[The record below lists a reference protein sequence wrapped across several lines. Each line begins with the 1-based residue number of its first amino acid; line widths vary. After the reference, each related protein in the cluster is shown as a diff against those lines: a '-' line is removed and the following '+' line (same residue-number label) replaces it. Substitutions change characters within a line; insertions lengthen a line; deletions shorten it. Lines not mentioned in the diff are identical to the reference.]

1 MIIDLSVTIDYND
14 GEPAECFNCRRVI
27 PFEISKIYNNAIRN
41 NIPLNS
47 VEELADTLAE
57 LREEIETKIID
68 DLITAGNEYVCKC
81 EGVVPVDPAEINKLV
96 AGRDKGALKFLG
108 LENATENELKRWDVS
123 QLDTLPLARDFY
135 NGFGTYSPFDGD
147 WDLFVEFLEPKEN
160 D

>member
-27 PFEISKIYNNAIRN
+27 PFEISKIYNNAVRN
-41 NIPLNS
+41 GIPLNS
-47 VEELADTLAE
+47 VEELSDTLAE
-57 LREEIETKIID
+57 FHEEIETRIID

-96 AGRDKGALKFLG
+96 ADRDKGALKFLG
-108 LENATENELKRWDVS
+108 LENTTEDELKNWDAS
-123 QLDTLPLARDFY
+123 ILETLPLVRDFY
-135 NGFGTYSPFDGD
+135 NGFGTHSPFDD
-147 WDLFVEFLEPKEN
+147 KWTLTVEFTDPNE